1 MARINVLAA
10 AVLPIALSTVS
21 FAALFP
27 ETEPNNTKAAANAV
41 AFVAPGDAVTGLSTG
56 TSTTAT
62 GLATADNFLISFPAQ
77 SAGIYRNRLT
87 LTTNGTAGHAGT
99 IRGLTQ
105 TAAGTNATG
114 PGNINAGTDA
124 TVQTSSTLTTPVRFN
139 QFYSFGAATSLN
151 YRVTGATATTVG
163 YVSTWSQEAVT
174 PVSLG
179 SFTEGS
185 FTFTNFGLNSTLDT
199 EVLVLNSSFG
209 VIGSNDD
216 VLDVANGGPALPT
229 GSSGLNSFLPISLT
243 PGTYYLAISNFN
255 TSTSSAST
263 ANEGSADASVL
274 DFAGAMVNSSTG
286 VIAAIPF
293 RIISPDGTLDFQA
306 TKPGGY
312 DVYFASFTVNVI
324 PEPSALGLLAPVALL
339 AARRRRA

>member
-1 MARINVLAA
+1 M
-10 AVLPIALSTVS
+10 LPIALSTVS

-151 YRVTGATATTVG
+151 YRVTGATATTVD
-163 YVSTWSQEAVT
+163 YASTWSQEAVT

-255 TSTSSAST
+255 TATSDAST
-263 ANEGSADASVL
+263 ANEGSANGNVL
-274 DFAGAMVNSSTG
+274 DFAGAMVNSNTG